1 MATNNRVNATLIIRN
16 SSPEIWETRNPILQ
30 LGEYGLEYDNQAHTL
45 LLKIGDGV
53 RDWEHLPYL
62 NKYDTEYF
70 QKSVEDGTIT
80 FSDEFQQTI
89 EALEAA
95 AGQAIEHLT
104 ITDPPVNPTDVPNK
118 QYVDDQIAQAGML
131 KRAIVES
138 LPDPAQADENTM
150 YMVPAASGN
159 YYEEYM
165 LINGAWDMVG
175 ETGDGGSGGFT
186 LEIATSAKLGG
197 VKSAPLDGQG
207 NVLKDDD
214 YIVVDNNTGFMTLNQ
229 VSTSL
234 LYVPTGDTLVIYGGT
249 A

>member
-1 MATNNRVNATLIIRN
+1 MANNSVLASIIIRN
-16 SSPEIWETRNPILQ
+16 ATAANWTTRNPVLNR
-30 LGEYGLEYDNQAHTL
+30 GEYGLENDTRL
-45 LLKIGDGV
+45 MKVGDGV
-53 RDWEHLPYL
+53 RDWQHLPYL
-62 NKYDTEYF
+62 NKLNETYF
-70 QKSVEDGTIT
+70 NQEEDGSLT
-80 FSDEFQQTI
+80 FSDSFLNTI
-89 EALEAA
+89 AALEAA
-95 AGQAIEHLT
+95 AGEAIDHLT

-197 VKSAPLDGQG
+197 VKSAPLDNEGH
-207 NVLKDDD
+207 VLTDDD
-214 YIVVDNNTGFMTLNQ
+214 YIVVDKNTGFMTLNQ

-234 LYVPTGDTLVIYGGT
+234 LYVPTGDTLTLYGGS